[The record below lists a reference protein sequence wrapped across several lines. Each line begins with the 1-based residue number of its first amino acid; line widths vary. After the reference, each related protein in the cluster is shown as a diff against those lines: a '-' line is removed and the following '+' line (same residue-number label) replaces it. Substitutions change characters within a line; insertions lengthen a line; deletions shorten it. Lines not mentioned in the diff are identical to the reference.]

1 MPNRNPAADMT
12 DDNTWA
18 ACPVCGTILVDING
32 SPVWVE
38 RTDT

>member
-18 ACPVCGTILVDING
+18 ACPVCGATLIDING
-32 SPVWVE
+32 SPVWQAE
-38 RTDT
+38 EET